1 MGDPASNAQQR
12 AIVAL
17 GGNEGDVADTFDRT
31 IADLIEHPEIDVVSR
46 SRNFT
51 TPAVGSA
58 AGASFLNAAVLL
70 DTSLRPLE
78 LLDELQRVENHRGRV
93 RSVRWG
99 PRTLDLDVICH
110 SDAVIESE
118 RLTLPHPACWYRRFV
133 LDPVAEI
140 AGDFVHPVL
149 NVTFDE
155 LRNRL
160 LERPL
165 RVGIA
170 QESASLLPTPDLRT
184 DFPEVEWTNADSEAD
199 RHGCAITL
207 TRTIPAPH
215 FAIELATDDAIQSA
229 RDAIRAAL
237 GES

>member
-1 MGDPASNAQQR
+1 MQR

-70 DTSLRPLE
+70 ETSLEPID
-78 LLDELQRVENHRGRV
+78 LLDELQRVENKRGRV
-93 RSVRWG
+93 RTVRWG
-99 PRTLDLDVICH
+99 PRTLDLDLICH
-110 SDAVIESE
+110 SDVVLESE
-118 RLTLPHPACWYRRFV
+118 RLTLPHSACWYRRFV

-149 NVTFDE
+149 SLTFDE

-160 LERPL
+160 LDRPL
-165 RVGIA
+165 RVGL
-170 QESASLLPTPDLRT
+170 ASDAAARLPTPALRVE
-184 DFPEVEWTNADSEAD
+184 FPEVEWLSHQTGE
-199 RHGCAITL
+199 CAITL
-207 TRTIPAPH
+207 TTTTPAPH
-215 FAIELATDDAIQSA
+215 FTIALPTDDAEQAA